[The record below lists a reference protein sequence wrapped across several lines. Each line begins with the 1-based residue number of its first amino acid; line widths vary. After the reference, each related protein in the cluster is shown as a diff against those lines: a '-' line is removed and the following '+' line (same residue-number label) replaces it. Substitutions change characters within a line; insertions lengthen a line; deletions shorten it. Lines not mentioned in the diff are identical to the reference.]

1 MNKKLTYSRCNR
13 IASKHFCHCKGF
25 IPKQFIIAFF
35 LFFCAFFTTQNIF
48 AEKITFSADSMTGIV
63 GDKSDST
70 TLSGE
75 AYVLTDTMEIF
86 ADKIGLSGKDFR
98 YIEASG
104 SVKGKNMESELEF
117 TCGRLKYDRETKI
130 ANLMDNVDLTDVKN
144 NVKAKA
150 QSIEYNQNSD
160 IAVMQ
165 IEIELTQKNNICTGA
180 YAIYRKADQMLE
192 LTGNSQIKQ
201 GDDTFR
207 AQQITLDLNSQ
218 EITLDGR
225 VKGSIVD
232 ERKSEK
238 NEKNVTENNVETK
251 TLQETSGSGETQVQN
266 EKSKNSS
273 ETPSEN
279 EIKNE
284 AKAQTNENSE
294 SGEQNLEGKND

>member
-1 MNKKLTYSRCNR
+1 MRNKTQTERKLKRN
-13 IASKHFCHCKGF
+13 SK
-25 IPKQFIIAFF
+25 FF
-35 LFFCAFFTTQNIF
+35 APQVFFATILFFSTVCPVS
-48 AEKITFSADSMTGIV
+48 AEKITFSADSMSGIV

-70 TLSGE
+70 TLNGE

-98 YIEASG
+98 FINAEG

-117 TCGRLKYDRETKI
+117 SCGILKYDRETKI
-130 ANLMDNVDLTDVKN
+130 ATLQANVELTDVKN

-150 QSIEYNQNSD
+150 QSIEYNQATD
-160 IAVMQ
+160 TAVMQ

-192 LTGNSQIKQ
+192 LSGNSQIKQ

-207 AQQITLDLNSQ
+207 AQQITLDLTSQ

-232 ERKSEK
+232 ERKSENTK
-238 NEKNVTENNVETK
+238 NSKKSAEIKPKDSETSASEEPDKTENPVSEEEK
-251 TLQETSGSGETQVQN
+251 TEIM
-266 EKSKNSS
+266 
-273 ETPSEN
+273 SEN
-279 EIKNE
+279 VQK
-284 AKAQTNENSE
+284 QENGDE
-294 SGEQNLEGKND
+294 

>member
-1 MNKKLTYSRCNR
+1 MRNKTQTERKLKKT
-13 IASKHFCHCKGF
+13 SK
-25 IPKQFIIAFF
+25 FF
-35 LFFCAFFTTQNIF
+35 APQVFFATMLFFSAFCPAS
-48 AEKITFSADSMTGIV
+48 AEKITFSADSMSGIV

-70 TLSGE
+70 TLNGE

-98 YIEASG
+98 FINAEG

-117 TCGRLKYDRETKI
+117 TCGSLKYDRETKI
-130 ANLMDNVDLTDVKN
+130 ATLQDNVELTDVKN

-150 QSIEYNQNSD
+150 QSIEYNQATD
-160 IAVMQ
+160 TAVMQ

-192 LTGNSQIKQ
+192 LSGNSQIKQ

-207 AQQITLDLNSQ
+207 AQQITLDLTSQ

-232 ERKSEK
+232 ERKSENTK
-238 NEKNVTENNVETK
+238 NSKKPAEVKTKDSENSASTEPAKTENPVSAE
-251 TLQETSGSGETQVQN
+251 
-266 EKSKNSS
+266 EKSESK
-273 ETPSEN
+273 SEN
-279 EIKNE
+279 VQK
-284 AKAQTNENSE
+284 QENGDE
-294 SGEQNLEGKND
+294 

>member
-1 MNKKLTYSRCNR
+1 MNRKFTYSSCHR
-13 IASKHFCHCKGF
+13 IASVLHVIASKILRHCEDF
-25 IPKQFIIAFF
+25 SPKQSIFTFLLF
-35 LFFCAFFTTQNIF
+35 LFATTLF

-238 NEKNVTENNVETK
+238 DNRNAPTTADSETSENSTEAKEQEQSEVPEQSEQK
-251 TLQETSGSGETQVQN
+251 LQEEQTN
-266 EKSKNSS
+266 EKSESS
-273 ETPSEN
+273 
-279 EIKNE
+279 
-284 AKAQTNENSE
+284 
-294 SGEQNLEGKND
+294 EQNLEGENG